1 MYRADWLSDW
11 SNGQDVLRDAHGDA
25 QKLSDSLRWQALLWR
40 LLLADVGHD
49 NDLIMSR
56 AAVHAEFMAQ
66 IDNAQPQLPKRVIV
80 FGLSSL
86 PQQALEVLAK
96 ISQFCQVVLFV
107 HNPCQHYWADII
119 EDKELCIELS
129 LIASD
134 FLVYC
139 G

>member
-1 MYRADWLSDW
+1 MRMVMLK
-11 SNGQDVLRDAHGDA
+11 N
-25 QKLSDSLRWQALLWR
+25 SL
-40 LLLADVGHD
+40 
-49 NDLIMSR
+49 
-56 AAVHAEFMAQ
+56 
-66 IDNAQPQLPKRVIV
+66 
-80 FGLSSL
+80 L

-96 ISQFCQVVLFV
+96 ISQFCQVVVFV